1 MQPIENLYRFAPEL
15 FKSYWSLSSPFAEK
29 AIKVTIT
36 KEGIK
41 VGKHLLIPS
50 DIACRYAGRNVFIY
64 HTEDS
69 VKACGGQKVY
79 QSGIVFK
86 SKTKREFLIE
96 YMKLITFKGYFYKSK
111 WVTLLNL
118 N

>member
-1 MQPIENLYRFAPEL
+1 MQPIENLYKFAPEL
-15 FKSYWSLSSPFAEK
+15 FKNYWSLESPFAEN
-29 AIKVTIT
+29 AIKVRVT

-41 VGKHLLIPS
+41 AGKHLLIPS
-50 DIACRYAGRNVFIY
+50 DIAYRYAGRNVFIY

-86 SKTKREFLIE
+86 SKTKKDFLIE
-96 YMKLITFKGYFYKSK
+96 YMSLITFKGYFYKSK
-111 WVTLLNL
+111 WVTLSNS